1 METKI
6 PARRLKLTGMKRIVA
21 GVVCIALVVG
31 VLPAA
36 SRAQTG
42 EAPPVAAHAP
52 VVTRHHGIFGG
63 KSIRY
68 SANVESLDVP
78 DAQGK
83 PGARLVSIA
92 YLAESSAAPAARPVM
107 FVFNGGPITAS
118 LWLHVGVM
126 GPKRVAVPDDLHAN
140 PASFALVDNPYSP
153 LDVADLVFIDP
164 ASTGFSRVLPG
175 VSPNS
180 YYSVVADAQQV
191 TAFISQW
198 LTMHHRVESP
208 AYLLG
213 ESYGTIR
220 AAEVAAQL
228 AELPRPILVDGVAL
242 LGQGL
247 NIIEYSQRPQNII
260 SYVVSLPTLAA
271 IAWYHRKV
279 KRGEKSLDQFVDE
292 AWAYAQADYLGA
304 LFQGNALS
312 VGDRDRVASR
322 LEQLSGIPAEYYR
335 EHDLRITKE
344 RYRRELLKD
353 EGLLLGQS
361 DARYVAQMTKKGEG
375 PDAFADTI
383 MPAYMRAF
391 VNYLRDDLG
400 VNWPQTYVGVAPVK
414 GLDEWGWG
422 ATTPFSDWPYT
433 ERLLKA
439 MRMNP
444 RCRVLIGNGYYDT
457 QTTVGAAI
465 LAAREADWPKDRVT
479 LRFYEGGHMA
489 YTVGS
494 AAEKF
499 TTDLRALV
507 RSSAGPAG
515 SDPKP

>member
-1 METKI
+1 
-6 PARRLKLTGMKRIVA
+6 LGSWDL
-21 GVVCIALVVG
+21 
-31 VLPAA
+31 
-36 SRAQTG
+36 
-42 EAPPVAAHAP
+42 
-52 VVTRHHGIFGG
+52 
-63 KSIRY
+63 
-68 SANVESLDVP
+68 SAD
-78 DAQGK
+78 
-83 PGARLVSIA
+83 
-92 YLAESSAAPAARPVM
+92 
-107 FVFNGGPITAS
+107 
-118 LWLHVGVM
+118 
-126 GPKRVAVPDDLHAN
+126 

-180 YYSVVADAQQV
+180 YYTVVADAQQV
-191 TAFISQW
+191 TAFVSQW

-242 LGQGL
+242 MGQAL

-271 IAWYHRKV
+271 IGWYHGKV
-279 KRGEKSLDQFVDE
+279 KRGDKSLEQFVDE
-292 AWAYAQADYLGA
+292 AWAYAQSDYLGA

-312 VGDRDRVASR
+312 AGDRDRVASR
-322 LEQLSGIPAEYYR
+322 LEELSGIPAGYYR

-344 RYRRELLKD
+344 QYRRELLRD
-353 EGLLLGQS
+353 EGLLLGQA
-361 DARYVAQMTKKGEG
+361 DARYVARVTEKGEG
-375 PDAFADTI
+375 SDAFGDAI
-383 MPAYMRAF
+383 MPAYKRAF

-400 VNWPQTYVGVAPVK
+400 VNWPETYLGAASVG
-414 GLDEWGWG
+414 GLEEWGWG
-422 ATTPFSDWPYT
+422 GTTPFSDWPYT
-433 ERLLKA
+433 ERLLKV
-439 MRMNP
+439 MRANP
-444 RCRVLIGNGYYDT
+444 RCRLLIGNGYYDT

-465 LAAREADWPKDRVT
+465 LAAREGGLPKDRVT

-489 YTVGS
+489 YTVGRE
-494 AAEKF
+494 AEKF

-507 RSSAGPAG
+507 RSSSAPAG